1 MGGMGRSGRSTRSTS
16 RIDSFRSAASETS
29 APPPFNVAQQVLAVV
44 LHWVSCAKN
53 KVQMS

>member
-1 MGGMGRSGRSTRSTS
+1 MGRSGKSMRSTS
-16 RIDSFRSAASETS
+16 RIESFRSAASETS

-44 LHWVSCAKN
+44 LHWISCAIN